1 MVDPLHGGPDGVRG
15 SAPADALVV
24 GPVAGPGAPDAVGA
38 AGRVGREYL
47 RVSYDRSGR
56 ERSQDE
62 QHTENARACAER
74 GLALGPAYREAGS
87 ASASRYARKA
97 RDDFGRLLSDLRAGR
112 FGADVLVL
120 WESSRGSRR
129 VGEWVTLIELCE
141 AAHVSILV
149 TTHAREYDPANA
161 RDRRSLLED
170 AVDSEYESSKVS
182 ARSRRAS
189 AANAAAGRPH
199 GTIPFGYRR
208 RYDERTRQLV
218 VQEPDPDEA
227 PVVVELF
234 ARLRAGHSLAGI
246 ARDFAARGI
255 VNDSGNPFSP
265 QHLRSLA
272 LTATYAGIR
281 VHRPGTSAG
290 PRTRSTIALGGPGAS
305 QTPGTWPGLVPVEEY
320 LAVREILTDPAR
332 VTGKPGKAR
341 HLLSMIARC
350 GACGAPLAVTY
361 RGQQAGTGGEYQ
373 CHGGG
378 HVRVAKPELDDYA
391 QTAILGYL
399 ARPDVHAALLDDEQ
413 GGGEE
418 LAGVRER
425 LAVARAELAE
435 LRAAAG
441 EGRLSVATLVSVE
454 PGLLARIDAEEAEQ
468 ARLTTPSSLHGLI
481 TPGADVATR
490 WEQMPVS
497 ARREVARTLLVP
509 TLLGALHVNRR
520 PPGRRNTHV
529 PVPDRVTWIRDTDHD
544 TADQPDATAPV
555 GLSRQAHR

>member
-1 MVDPLHGGPDGVRG
+1 
-15 SAPADALVV
+15 
-24 GPVAGPGAPDAVGA
+24 
-38 AGRVGREYL
+38 
-47 RVSYDRSGR
+47 VSYDRSGR

-62 QHTENARACAER
+62 QHTENERVCMER
-74 GLALGPAYREAGS
+74 GLRLGPAYREAGS

-97 RDDFGRLLSDLRAGR
+97 RDDFGRLLTDLETGR

-141 AAHVSILV
+141 TARVSIMV
-149 TTHAREYDPANA
+149 TTHGREYDPANA

-189 AANAAAGRPH
+189 AAAAAAGRPH

-218 VQEPDPDEA
+218 AQEPDPGEA

-246 ARDFAARGI
+246 ARDFAGRGI
-255 VNDSGNPFSP
+255 VNDSGTPFSA

-281 VHRPGTSAG
+281 VHRPGSSAG
-290 PRTRSTIALGGPGAS
+290 PRTRSRIAFGGHGVS
-305 QTPGTWPGLVPVEEY
+305 QTAGTWPGLVSVEEY

-332 VTGKPGKAR
+332 TTGKPGKAR

-350 GACGAPLAVTY
+350 GPCGAPLVVTF
-361 RGQQAGTGGEYQ
+361 RARPDGEYQ
-373 CHGGG
+373 CHHGG
-378 HVRVAKPELDDYA
+378 HVRVSKTELDEYGQA
-391 QTAILGYL
+391 AILGFL
-399 ARPDVHAALLDDEQ
+399 ARPDVHAALGDDH
-413 GGGEE
+413 GAGAE
-418 LAGVRER
+418 LAAVRGR
-425 LAVARAELAE
+425 LALARTELAE

-441 EGRLSVATLVSVE
+441 DGRVSVATLVSVE
-454 PGLLARIDAEEAEQ
+454 PGLLARIDTEEAEQ
-468 ARLTTPSSLHGLI
+468 TRLTTPSFLHGLI
-481 TPGADVATR
+481 TPGADVAAR

-529 PVPDRVTWIRDTDHD
+529 PVPDRVTWIRDTNPADA
-544 TADQPDATAPV
+544 TGPEAEAADQPGDPARV
-555 GLSRQAHR
+555 GPPGRVHR

>member
-1 MVDPLHGGPDGVRG
+1 MVDPLRDGSGGIRG
-15 SAPADALVV
+15 GAPAGD
-24 GPVAGPGAPDAVGA
+24 PSAGLADGVGA

-74 GLALGPAYREAGS
+74 GIGLGPAYREAGS
-87 ASASRYARKA
+87 ASASRYARKT
-97 RDDFGRLLSDLRAGR
+97 RDDFQRLLTDLETGR

-120 WESSRGSRR
+120 WESSRGSRK

-141 AAHVSILV
+141 TEHVSIMV
-149 TTHAREYDPANA
+149 TTHGREYDPANA

-189 AANAAAGRPH
+189 AAAAAAGRPH

-218 VQEPDPDEA
+218 AQEPAPDEA

-255 VNDSGNPFSP
+255 VNGSGNPFSP
-265 QHLRSLA
+265 QHLRTMA

-281 VHRPGTSAG
+281 VHSPGSSAG
-290 PRTRSTIALGGPGAS
+290 PRTRSRIALGGPGVS
-305 QTPGTWPGLVPVEEY
+305 QTAGTWPGLVSVEEY

-350 GACGAPLAVTY
+350 GPCGAPLAVTF
-361 RGQQAGTGGEYQ
+361 RARPDGEYQ
-373 CHGGG
+373 CHHGS

-399 ARPDVHAALLDDEQ
+399 ARPDVHATLLDDQ

-425 LAVARAELAE
+425 LAVARAELSE

-454 PGLLARIDAEEAEQ
+454 PGLLARIDTEEAEQ
-468 ARLTTPSSLHGLI
+468 ARLTTPSFLHGLI
-481 TPGADVATR
+481 TPGADVAAR
-490 WEQMPVS
+490 WAQMPVS

-520 PPGRRNTHV
+520 PPGRRNIHV
-529 PVPDRVTWIRDTDHD
+529 PVPDRVTWVRDTDPD
-544 TADQPDATAPV
+544 TADPDAADQPGAAAPW
-555 GLSRQAHR
+555 QAHQ